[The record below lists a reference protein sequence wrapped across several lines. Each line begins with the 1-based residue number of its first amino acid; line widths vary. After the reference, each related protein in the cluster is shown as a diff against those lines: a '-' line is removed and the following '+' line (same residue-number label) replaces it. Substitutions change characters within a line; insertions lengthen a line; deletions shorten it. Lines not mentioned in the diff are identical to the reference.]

1 MTENMTNE
9 MEGALRAV
17 IESNGAGGLNIGGGA
32 TDLVGLVM
40 KLLPRLLQST
50 EERGDLVELQRE
62 GASELLKEVR
72 TLRKQQRG
80 LVRSHKGV
88 LEELRLMRELQATM
102 VSHLARVQIIE
113 MPDDDEHADDDE
125 YLQQPEYAEDLQ
137 APPSIPRRRPPQGPR
152 TRVRRSQR
160 R

>member
-1 MTENMTNE
+1 MSENMTNE

-17 IESNGAGGLNIGGGA
+17 IESNGAAAMANGGGA

-62 GASELLKEVR
+62 GATELLSEVR
-72 TLRKQQRG
+72 TLRKQQRE

-88 LEELRLMRELQATM
+88 LEELRLMRELQSTM

-113 MPDDDEHADDDE
+113 MPDDDEHVDDDE
-125 YLQQPEYAEDLQ
+125 YSRKHDYSEDLQ
-137 APPSIPRRRPPQGPR
+137 VTPSIHRRRSPQGPR
-152 TRVRRSQR
+152 TRIRRSQR

>member
-17 IESNGAGGLNIGGGA
+17 MESNGAAGLNSGGGA
-32 TDLVGLVM
+32 TDLIGLVM

-72 TLRKQQRG
+72 ILRKQQRE

-88 LEELRLMRELQATM
+88 LEELRLMRELQSTM

-113 MPDDDEHADDDE
+113 MPDDDAHVDDDE
-125 YLQQPEYAEDLQ
+125 YAQELDYGEDLQ
-137 APPSIPRRRPPQGPR
+137 AIPSVHRRRSPQGPR